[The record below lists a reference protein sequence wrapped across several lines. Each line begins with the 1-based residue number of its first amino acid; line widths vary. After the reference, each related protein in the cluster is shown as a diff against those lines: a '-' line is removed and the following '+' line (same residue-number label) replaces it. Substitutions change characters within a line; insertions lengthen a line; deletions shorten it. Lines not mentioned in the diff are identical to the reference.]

1 MWLVTDSIFIGLIQA
16 APLVLATMGFTLI
29 YYLNGFINVAYAEN
43 ITLGAYFASIFQA
56 FVGLGFFIA
65 IVPAVLLAGV
75 FSVLTFVLVF
85 RPAAARGVGPT
96 EMIIL
101 SVGLSFFFRYGA
113 TLVFGNN
120 PYFLE
125 NADPQYW
132 TVLGKGITDTQVA
145 ALALVAL
152 VTIGLL
158 FFIYRTRWG
167 EMMRALANNR
177 DLAMA
182 SGINPNRVSVLI
194 WFLAGAAGGL
204 AGIFFGVFALVTPL
218 MGWHMILII
227 IMLSIVGGIGSVRG
241 ALIASILAGI
251 LTAAITLVSQPL
263 YADIALLLVFIGV
276 LRLRWK
282 RV

>member
-1 MWLVTDSIFIGLIQA
+1 MWLVTDSVFIGLIQA
-16 APLVLATMGFTLI
+16 APLMLATMGFTLI

-43 ITLGAYFASIFQA
+43 ITFGAYFASIFQA
-56 FVGLGFFIA
+56 FLGLGFFASIL
-65 IVPAVLLAGV
+65 PAVLFAGV

-85 RPAAARGVGPT
+85 RPAATRGVGPT

-113 TLVFGNN
+113 TLLFGNN

-125 NADPQYW
+125 NANPQYW
-132 TVLGKGITDTQVA
+132 TIFGQGITDTQVV
-145 ALALVAL
+145 ALSLVAV

-158 FFIYRTRWG
+158 LFIYQTRWG

-182 SGINPNRVSVLI
+182 SGIDPTKVSVLI
-194 WFLAGAAGGL
+194 WFIAGAAGGL
-204 AGIFFGVFALVTPL
+204 AGLFFGVFALVTPY
-218 MGWHMILII
+218 MGWNMILVI

-241 ALIASILAGI
+241 ALIASLFAGI
-251 LTAAITLVSQPL
+251 LTAGITLVSQPL
-263 YADIALLLVFIGV
+263 YADIVLLILFIAV

-282 RV
+282 RA

>member
-1 MWLVTDSIFIGLIQA
+1 MWLVTDSVFIGLIQA
-16 APLVLATMGFTLI
+16 APLMLATMGFTLI

-43 ITLGAYFASIFQA
+43 ITFGAYFASIFQV
-56 FVGLGFFIA
+56 FLGLGFFASIL
-65 IVPAVLLAGV
+65 PAVLFAGV
-75 FSVLTFVLVF
+75 FSVLTFLLVF

-113 TLVFGNN
+113 TLLFGNN

-125 NADPQYW
+125 NANPQYW
-132 TVLGKGITDTQVA
+132 TIFGQGITDTQVV
-145 ALALVAL
+145 ALSLVAV

-158 FFIYRTRWG
+158 LFIYRTRWG

-182 SGINPNRVSVLI
+182 SGIVPTKVSVLI
-194 WFLAGAAGGL
+194 WFIAGAAGGL
-204 AGIFFGVFALVTPL
+204 AGIFFGVFALVTPY
-218 MGWHMILII
+218 MGWNMILVI

-241 ALIASILAGI
+241 ALIASLLAGI
-251 LTAAITLVSQPL
+251 LTAGITLVSQPL
-263 YADIALLLVFIGV
+263 YADIVLLILFIAV
-276 LRLRWK
+276 LRFRWK
-282 RV
+282 RA